1 LNIEQYITS
10 GILEL
15 YVLDRLEPAEMREV
29 EAMAAEYPEIKA
41 ELGQIELSLEGFAMT
56 DAPEVNPDILA
67 RLLTGTRSSTG
78 SDTLVDKSPTIP
90 AEKISRGVMASFTPW
105 ILVVGAVLGLLYFYS
120 QAENQEGELM
130 ALQSQFDKLDKDCD
144 ESQKIL
150 QSTQQF
156 INVLTSPATQDVI
169 LAGTDNAPDKS
180 AIVFYNP
187 ATQTTLFKATNL
199 PPPPPG
205 KQYQLWAIDADGPK
219 DLGVL
224 ATNFAGDVILKV
236 SHLTGVAAFAITLED
251 EGGKPAPDLTQ
262 LQVFGNVG

>member
-1 LNIEQYITS
+1 
-10 GILEL
+10 
-15 YVLDRLEPAEMREV
+15 
-29 EAMAAEYPEIKA
+29 MAAEYPEIKA

-78 SDTLVDKSPTIP
+78 SDTPVDKSPTIP

-187 ATQTTLFKATNL
+187 ATQTTLFKATN
-199 PPPPPG
+199 PPPPPPPPHNLHTASALNRP
-205 KQYQLWAIDADGPK
+205 QTP
-219 DLGVL
+219 
-224 ATNFAGDVILKV
+224 
-236 SHLTGVAAFAITLED
+236 HLTAAPSARLRILHSHPLPPSWACSIAYYCGTE
-251 EGGKPAPDLTQ
+251 P
-262 LQVFGNVG
+262 